1 MVQRGCNTQYR
12 TPKMITPNIWKV
24 SQVCHLKPGWR
35 LDDGHMVQRAVG
47 TDVSQ
52 MGPSAKR
59 GGCHGLTSTRGKL
72 GPWTWV
78 LSVHCTCNIP
88 GRYNWINGGVTR
100 HTWANLDVHGCN
112 WKVHFTVLGKPF
124 AGWTWIYR
132 NQIWVAPAISALH
145 YGLSS

>member
-1 MVQRGCNTQYR
+1 
-12 TPKMITPNIWKV
+12 
-24 SQVCHLKPGWR
+24 
-35 LDDGHMVQRAVG
+35 MVQRAVG

-100 HTWANLDVHGCN
+100 HTWANLDVLGCKTGKYTLQFWVN
-112 WKVHFTVLGKPF
+112 LVLGELEF
-124 AGWTWIYR
+124 TGTRFGWLRLY
-132 NQIWVAPAISALH
+132 LD
-145 YGLSS
+145 

>member
-1 MVQRGCNTQYR
+1 
-12 TPKMITPNIWKV
+12 
-24 SQVCHLKPGWR
+24 
-35 LDDGHMVQRAVG
+35 MVQRAVG

-78 LSVHCTCNIP
+78 LSVHGCTCNIP

-100 HTWANLDVHGCN
+100 HTWANLDVLGCN
-112 WKVHFTVLGKPF
+112 WKVHFTVLGKPC
-124 AGWTWIYR
+124 AG
-132 NQIWVAPAISALH
+132 
-145 YGLSS
+145 